1 MKTIKEKSMNNF
13 KKIGLSALAGSLAAV
28 SANAAEMSVS
38 GAAHLSYVS
47 NDQSEVAGN
56 PYGMHTSL
64 GFTGSGDVNG
74 YETTLFM
81 ATGEALTGPIK
92 ASSS

>member
-1 MKTIKEKSMNNF
+1 MNNF
-13 KKIGLSALAGSLAAV
+13 KKIGISALAGSLAAI

-38 GAAHLSYVS
+38 GAAHVSYVS
-47 NDQSEVAGN
+47 NDPTETSGN

-74 YETTLFM
+74 YETTVYVPLDN
-81 ATGEALTGPIK
+81 
-92 ASSS
+92 